1 MEDYPKT
8 NAGQGL
14 GIAGLVIGII
24 AVFVSFIPCI
34 GLLAL
39 LPGVVAVV
47 LSAIAL
53 NQANRGNG
61 AKGLIIAALVISIF
75 GTTIAAVW
83 GLFFA
88 SVATEGERWKD
99 KIENF
104 GNEFEEDF
112 ENEMEDEFEDIGT
125 ELEDALKELEYGDLR
140 EEEWDKMLSNEEFD
154 SLINE
159 YELLVIEMIDVAHN
173 VKQSSNH
180 ENFGKLGKLSAK
192 AVKLALKL
200 SNAVPQFTEEQK
212 KEFEELQE
220 KYDKI
225 IEEENLQ

>member
-1 MEDYPKT
+1 MEEYPKT

-24 AVFVSFIPCI
+24 TVFISFIPCI

-39 LPGVVAVV
+39 LPGAVAVV
-47 LSAIAL
+47 LSGIAL

-61 AKGLIIAALVISIF
+61 AKGLIIAALVVSIF

-88 SVATEGERWKD
+88 SVATEGERWKN

-112 ENEMEDEFEDIGT
+112 EEEMEDEFEDIGT
-125 ELEDALKELEYGDLR
+125 ELEDALKELEYGDLI
-140 EEEWDKMLSNEEFD
+140 EEEWDQMLSNEEFD

-159 YELLVIEMIDVAHN
+159 YELLVIEMVDVAN
-173 VKQSSNH
+173 RAEQSDFS
-180 ENFGKLGKLSAK
+180 EFGELGKLSAK

-200 SNAVPQFTEEQK
+200 SKAVPKFTEEQK
-212 KEFEELQE
+212 KEFEKLQE